1 MPGDLSSWVVGLQGP
16 LPVRLAPDRGPA
28 RIHGNHHD
36 AAVGGHLDQPIPEP
50 PGRHAGHHPPEPLA
64 ATTATES
71 LPADLASIGK
81 VEVFD
86 AESGAAAPLL
96 NADWYADLPRGRRR
110 EVRRELRSNART
122 GPATLGFHL
131 HLNAAVLLVPL
142 LIFAVVTKVWRA
154 LPSARRA
161 ATRPTA

>member
-1 MPGDLSSWVVGLQGP
+1 MPNLVDLL
-16 LPVRLAPDRGPA
+16 RLELFVQRLDF
-28 RIHGNHHD
+28 
-36 AAVGGHLDQPIPEP
+36 HL
-50 PGRHAGHHPPEPLA
+50 
-64 ATTATES
+64 
-71 LPADLASIGK
+71 
-81 VEVFD
+81 
-86 AESGAAAPLL
+86 
-96 NADWYADLPRGRRR
+96 ADLPRGRRR

-142 LIFAVVTKVWRA
+142 LIFAVVAKLWRA